1 MNIKQK
7 LKKKIQQTELQIKK
21 MNLSGSNSEIS
32 MELQNSLILQ
42 KAILKKELENMEK
55 RHFMEKL
62 RKFLP
67 HKKTL
72 ISDYFN

>member
-42 KAILKKELENMEK
+42 KAILKKELEKN
-55 RHFMEKL
+55 HD
-62 RKFLP
+62 
-67 HKKTL
+67 
-72 ISDYFN
+72 IS